1 MLRLRKGETPLGLL
15 TCHLFAIVS
24 TSAWEV
30 INKHTIDLMPL
41 EKNSCL
47 VCNADKL
54 AAACSRVPAS
64 CLSRGFGTDPRGAVL
79 THPVTAACPPHHQR
93 HPSIWRVPPQPRC
106 CRTVPAS
113 HSNDALSPLSLAGN
127 LISPAN
133 DTLSYFGAGLQRGK
147 QSTSAIWLE
156 DDNPEEGGG
165 WWHSQKSVL
174 AQPKVTAGGL
184 GGTFCLRSLP
194 SLGFL
199 FYFPGGGERGRGNQN
214 QHGLPM
220 SSVPLFPLPPSVIT
234 VGIGFFLPC
243 PELWFSLDSDE
254 TPGKT

>member
-1 MLRLRKGETPLGLL
+1 
-15 TCHLFAIVS
+15 
-24 TSAWEV
+24 
-30 INKHTIDLMPL
+30 MPL

-47 VCNADKL
+47 ACNANKL

-64 CLSRGFGTDPRGAVL
+64 RLSLGFGIDPRGAVL
-79 THPVTAACPPHHQR
+79 THPVAAACPPHHQT
-93 HPSIWRVPPQPRC
+93 HPSIWWVPPQPCR

-113 HSNDALSPLSLAGN
+113 RSNDALLPLSLTGN

-156 DDNPEEGGG
+156 DDNPEEGWGEGG
-165 WWHSQKSVL
+165 WGGWHGQKSVL

-214 QHGLPM
+214 HHGLPM
-220 SSVPLFPLPPSVIT
+220 SSVPLFPLPPSVIA

-243 PELWFSLDSDE
+243 PELCFSSDSDE